1 VTELRVIKIGNKQF
15 IMKEFLKKYPYTE
28 TCPFRM
34 VMDHFG
40 NKWSMI
46 IMVTLGENG
55 KMRFNEL
62 DKCIED
68 ISQKMLA
75 NTLRMLEHDGFVKRK
90 MYNVI
95 PPRVEYEL
103 TELGRNLLPLIE
115 SFADWSYQHIGEI
128 TKARLRNGKKKP

>member
-1 VTELRVIKIGNKQF
+1 
-15 IMKEFLKKYPYTE
+15 MKNFLKKYPYTE

-46 IMVTLGENG
+46 IIITLGENG

-75 NTLRMLEHDGFVKRK
+75 NTLRTLENDGFVKRK

-103 TELGRNLLPLIE
+103 TELGDKLLPLIE
-115 SFADWSYQHIGEI
+115 EFAEWSYRHIEEI
-128 TKARLRNGKKKP
+128 NKARSKARKNGHLS

>member
-1 VTELRVIKIGNKQF
+1 
-15 IMKEFLKKYPYTE
+15 MKEFQKKYSYTE
-28 TCPFRM
+28 DCPFRI

-46 IMVTLGENG
+46 IIITLGENG
-55 KMRFNEL
+55 TMRFNEL

-68 ISQKMLA
+68 ISQKMLTH
-75 NTLRMLEHDGFVKRK
+75 TLRMLEKDGFIKRK

-103 TELGRNLLPLIE
+103 NELGKKLLPLIE
-115 SFADWSYQHIGEI
+115 SFADWSYQYIDEI
-128 TKARLRNGKKKP
+128 NNARAKSI